1 MLRVTISQIFLSAQL
16 FNTMFFRRNK
26 QASSNSDFFPLT
38 DTLMDFDETVPT
50 RAASGES
57 KPRRQSEYSAKS
69 GKKTVSEKWLIASV
83 LIGLYFLANF
93 LLYEMGLTRKS
104 TILTLVG
111 LITFGILAFF
121 VIFKTKLN
129 VQLPEKRLKLPIV
142 IVAFS
147 YMLFIFYLE
156 PATQIIFTPFAF
168 ISIAYG
174 MYRIRT
180 NTIYILVGCA
190 LMGFGLVIALH
201 YRQWHNLAL
210 LKLEVIHFLVLLLS
224 LPAFVFQIGKV
235 QFLNRI
241 LHRASRKIKYIQED
255 AKRDVLIDCFNRR
268 YMVAALEEQKQS
280 ADKDG
285 TSLCLAVIDLDHFK
299 KINDELG
306 HLGGDEVLRI
316 FSRIAQENVR
326 SEDIFGRYGGEE
338 FLLIFPTTSLLPALN
353 TSERIRSQ
361 VEHFPWDDA
370 LQHGVSVSIGVTQYI
385 PGESVLELFSR
396 ADTAMYLAKQGGR
409 NQVVVEEP
417 VLEKNNAEPRSEI
430 SEAMTTEKDMRFGMN
445 RV

>member
-1 MLRVTISQIFLSAQL
+1 
-16 FNTMFFRRNK
+16 MFFRRNK
-26 QASSNSDFFPLT
+26 QTSSNSDFFPLT

-50 RAASGES
+50 RTVSGES
-57 KPRRQSEYSAKS
+57 KPRRQSEYSTKPAKQS
-69 GKKTVSEKWLIASV
+69 IFKKWLIASA
-83 LIGLYFLANF
+83 LIGIYFLANLMF
-93 LLYEMGLTRKS
+93 YEMGLTKKS
-104 TILTLVG
+104 SIFTLAG
-111 LITFGILAFF
+111 MIAFGMLFF
-121 VIFKTKLN
+121 FIIFKTKLN
-129 VQLPEKRLKLPIV
+129 IYFKEKRLKLPIV
-142 IVAFS
+142 IVAFI
-147 YMLFIFYLE
+147 YMLVIFYLE

-180 NTIYILVGCA
+180 NTLAILVGWT
-190 LMGFGLVIALH
+190 LSGFGLVIFLH
-201 YRQWHNLAL
+201 YQQWHNLAL
-210 LKLEVIHFLVLLLS
+210 LKLEAMHFLVLLFA
-224 LPAFVFQIGKV
+224 LPVFVFQIAKV
-235 QFLNRI
+235 QHLNRV

-268 YMVAALEEQKQS
+268 YMVAALEEQKQK
-280 ADKDG
+280 ADKN
-285 TSLCLAVIDLDHFK
+285 TTPLCLAVIDLDHFK

-326 SEDIFGRYGGEE
+326 TEDIFGRYGGEE

-353 TSERIRSQ
+353 TSERIRAQ
-361 VEHFPWDDA
+361 VEHFPWDGA
-370 LQHGVSVSIGVTQYI
+370 LQQGVSVSIGVTQYI

-417 VLEKNNAEPRSEI
+417 VIEKHDTEPLPDI
-430 SEAMTTEKDMRFGMN
+430 SETPVEERDMRFRMHHS
-445 RV
+445 

>member
-1 MLRVTISQIFLSAQL
+1 
-16 FNTMFFRRNK
+16 MFFSRNK
-26 QASSNSDFFPLT
+26 QTSANSDFFPLT
-38 DTLMDFDETVPT
+38 DTLMDFDETMPA
-50 RAASGES
+50 RPASGEP
-57 KPRRQSEYSAKS
+57 KPRRQSEYRTKS
-69 GKKTVSEKWLIASV
+69 SKRTISEKWMIAGT

-93 LLYEMGLTRKS
+93 LFYEIGLTRKS
-104 TILTLVG
+104 TIFTLVG
-111 LITFGILAFF
+111 LIAFGLLAFF
-121 VIFKTKLN
+121 AAFETKLN
-129 VQLPEKRLKLPIV
+129 TQLREKRLKLPIV

-180 NTIYILVGCA
+180 NTIYIIVGFA
-190 LMGFGLVIALH
+190 LLGFGLVIFLH
-201 YRQWHNLAL
+201 YRQWTNLAL
-210 LKLEVIHFLVLLLS
+210 LKLEVMHFLVLILS

-235 QFLNRI
+235 QFLNRT

-268 YMVAALEEQKQS
+268 YMVAALEEQKQR
-280 ADKDG
+280 ADEDG

-306 HLGGDEVLRI
+306 HLGGDEVLRT
-316 FSRIAQENVR
+316 FSRIAQENIR

-353 TSERIRSQ
+353 TSERIRGQ
-361 VEHFPWDDA
+361 VEHFPWDGA

-417 VLEKNNAEPRSEI
+417 VLGKNDPESLPAL
-430 SEAMTTEKDMRFGMN
+430 SEAVMPERDMRFGMN
-445 RV
+445 RP